1 MIFKNKIFNIIE
13 KLFDPDNKYHT
24 RANDI
29 MIKYEVSK
37 NKSISRNLEIPTS
50 NSNKTLENNIIKS
63 DTLLNQHYVN
73 YTNTYQVIDSNTF
86 TIMFLNHLEPGV
98 EMSDAFV
105 NNIINQKV
113 DYHLRILHA
122 QKDFSI
128 RKLRNALEAIK
139 MKERS
144 LEEELKTKKNDPVIE
159 KQLENLEKTKQ
170 LIEAHLNALQ
180 NSTFSNILAVDVGFK
195 LPHPSGDVR
204 NIRNNILSFASK
216 VRQFGHSIDVGFGR
230 QQFTMFDYVNGTR
243 KPEYT
248 YYVSPDNVSI
258 GALQPFIFANFVES
272 NAPIMGNYESN
283 KIPLPLDIWDLP
295 NQNGVIIGISGSG
308 KSATSKVI
316 TTRNLIMAN
325 RRIIIIDPQREYLY
339 TAKAVGGEYIDI
351 LSNSRNETMSINIFD
366 KANYES
372 DESNSFDL
380 KINDIITFFSFASA
394 SASLIESGVAISKP
408 LEDNPIYYQ
417 FTSKLIRDFYKKYNI
432 FSLENINEDTAPTL
446 DDFIKYINELKTGIE
461 KNNIIN
467 IDPPIMSDDI
477 NYQNYLGAFQLISNA
492 CNTLSSEEYA
502 IFRGKTKINLD
513 NKYVVFNTKD
523 LSPKMDLLATYVIM
537 NYVVKTM
544 SSDIA
549 EQKIML
555 IDEGWKLLS
564 QLGSDYV
571 KIIAKTAR
579 KFNLGLIVT
588 TQQLEDL
595 DNEQG
600 RALLENSSFM
610 YIFKQKEIERNREKL
625 MTNFGLT
632 EEDLIFLK
640 NATPGKGILKFGD
653 DKYKIDFII
662 TPSEMKFAES
672 NVTKLKELIPDEIIR
687 VKKEIEKLS
696 IAVEYK
702 MNLSLDTSYEEKMLE
717 YNRALLSSLTDIKE
731 RLKSEAGQL
740 EINEENIENFVLDD
754 RKIYS
759 LNVDEK
765 ETFGPGLGI
774 DEIKY
779 LLKEGYKEYKIKNE
793 LTKVFGN
800 EIFYIKTR
808 IIPEEI
814 FIYSKYLET
823 LVKKNYSKYII
834 GDPYIEHD
842 TIVLQVKT
850 PKSSGKFYVYNP
862 KTDSADIFEAKNG
875 EIVISKSQQLYD
887 YFKGENIN
895 DNYIY
900 VYDMNEKKPMVFLES
915 QFKLSYDKIL
925 YDNKRVYVRMSY
937 DYFLPF
943 SKEDISFG
951 DNAEFY
957 YMILTDSLYN
967 SFVGPGGNVPKEY
980 FRYDQ
985 ADELL
990 RSIFGK

>member
-1 MIFKNKIFNIIE
+1 MIFNNKIFNIIE
-13 KLFDPDNKYHT
+13 RLFDQDSQYHNI
-24 RANDI
+24 ANDL
-29 MIKYEVSK
+29 MIKYESLK
-37 NKSISRNLEIPTS
+37 NKSVLRNLEIPTP
-50 NSNKTLENNIIKS
+50 NFNKVLENNIIKS
-63 DTLLNQHYVN
+63 NTVLNQHYVN
-73 YTNTYQVIDSNTF
+73 YSNLYQIIDSNTF
-86 TIMFLNHLEPGV
+86 SILFMNYFEPGV
-98 EMSDAFV
+98 EMSDSFLY
-105 NNIINQKV
+105 NIIKEKV
-113 DYHLRILHA
+113 DYQLSIIHTP
-122 QKDFSI
+122 KDISI
-128 RKLRNALEAIK
+128 RKLKNAQEAVK
-139 MKERS
+139 MKEAA
-144 LEEELKTKKNDPVIE
+144 LEEELRTKKNDPAIAKRIE
-159 KQLENLEKTKQ
+159 RFEKTKQ
-170 LIEAHLNALQ
+170 IIELHLEALQ
-180 NSTFSNILAVDVGFK
+180 NSTFSNILGINVGFK
-195 LPHPSGDVR
+195 LPHQSGDIR
-204 NIRNNILSFASK
+204 NIKNNVLSFVSK
-216 VRQFGHSIDVGFGR
+216 IKQFGHSITTEFGK
-230 QQFTMFDYVNGTR
+230 QQFAMYDYVNGSK
-243 KPEYT
+243 KPDYS
-248 YYVSPDNVSI
+248 YYVSLDNISI
-258 GALQPFIFANFVES
+258 GTLQPFLFANFVET
-272 NAPIMGNYESN
+272 NAPIMGNYDTN
-283 KIPLPLDIWDLP
+283 KIPIPLDIWDLP

-316 TTRNLIMAN
+316 TTRNLITAN
-325 RRIIIIDPQREYLY
+325 RKIIIIDPQREYLY

-351 LSNSRNETMSINIFD
+351 LSNSKNETMSINIFD

-394 SASLIESGVAISKP
+394 SVTLIETGATISKP

-417 FTSKLIRDFYKKYNI
+417 FTSKLIRDFYKKHNI
-432 FSLENINEDTAPTL
+432 FSLEDLNENTAPTL
-446 DDFIKYINELKTGIE
+446 NDFINYVFDLKKELETNNVIKLEEPITSDNINF
-461 KNNIIN
+461 NN
-467 IDPPIMSDDI
+467 
-477 NYQNYLGAFQLISNA
+477 YVEAFKLIANA
-492 CNTLSSEEYA
+492 CDTLLGDEYI

-579 KFNLGLIVT
+579 KFNLGLIIT

-610 YIFKQKEIERNREKL
+610 YIFKQKEIQRNKDKL

-632 EEDLIFLK
+632 EEDLIYLK

-653 DKYKIDFII
+653 EKYKIDFII

-672 NVTKLKELIPDEIIR
+672 NVTRLKELIPDEIIR

-696 IAVEYK
+696 SSIEYK
-702 MNLSLDTSYEEKMLE
+702 KKLSLDISYEEKLLN
-717 YNRALLSSLTDIKE
+717 YNRSLLSSLTDIKE
-731 RLKSEAGQL
+731 RLKSESGQL

-759 LNVDEK
+759 LNVNEK
-765 ETFGPGLGI
+765 EIFGPGVGV

-808 IIPEEI
+808 IVPEEI
-814 FIYSKYLET
+814 FIYSKYLEV
-823 LVKKNYSKYII
+823 LIKNNYSKYII
-834 GDPYIEHD
+834 GEPYIEHD
-842 TIVLQVKT
+842 TIILQVKT
-850 PKSSGKFYVYNP
+850 PKSNGKFYVYNP
-862 KTDSADIFEAKNG
+862 KTDSGEIFESKNG
-875 EIVISKSQQLYD
+875 DIIISKSPQLYD

-900 VYDMNEKKPMVFLES
+900 VYDMNENKSMVFLES
-915 QFKLSYDKIL
+915 QFNLSYDKIL
-925 YDNKRVYVRMSY
+925 YDNKRVYIRMSY

-967 SFVGPGGNVPKEY
+967 SFVGPGGSVPKEY
-980 FRYDQ
+980 FKYDQ

-990 RSIFGK
+990 RVIFRK

>member
-1 MIFKNKIFNIIE
+1 MKFQNKIFNIIE
-13 KLFDPDNKYHT
+13 KLFDPDSRYHNK
-24 RANDI
+24 ANDL
-29 MIKYEVSK
+29 MIKYEVSRNK
-37 NKSISRNLEIPTS
+37 NISGILEIPAPVW
-50 NSNKTLENNIIKS
+50 NKTLENNIIKS
-63 DTLLNQHYVN
+63 DTILNQHYVN

-86 TIMFLNHLEPGV
+86 SILFLNRLEPGV

-105 NNIINQKV
+105 NNIINQRA
-113 DYHLRILHA
+113 DYFLRVLHTP
-122 QKDFSI
+122 KDFSI
-128 RKLRNALEAIK
+128 RKLRNAIEAIK
-139 MKERS
+139 MKEAS
-144 LEEELKTKKNDPVIE
+144 LEEELKTKKNDPVIQ
-159 KQLENLEKTKQ
+159 KRLEDLDKTRQ
-170 LIEAHLNALQ
+170 LIEAHLVALQ
-180 NSTFSNILAVDVGFK
+180 NSTFSNILFVDAGFK
-195 LPHPSGDVR
+195 LPHPSGDIR

-216 VRQFGHSIDVGFGR
+216 VRQFGHSIDTGFGR
-230 QQFTMFDYVNGTR
+230 QQFNMFDYVNGTR
-243 KPEYT
+243 KPEYS
-248 YYVSPDNVSI
+248 YYVSPDNISI

-272 NAPIMGNYESN
+272 TAPIMGNYESN

-325 RRIIIIDPQREYLY
+325 RRIIVIDPQREYLY
-339 TAKAVGGEYIDI
+339 TAKAVGGEYID
-351 LSNSRNETMSINIFD
+351 LLTSSGNETMSINIFD
-366 KANYES
+366 RANYES

-394 SASLIESGVAISKP
+394 STNLIESGMTISKP

-417 FTSKLIRDFYKKYNI
+417 FTSKLIRDFYKKHNI
-432 FSLENINEDTAPTL
+432 LSLEDINEDTAPTL
-446 DDFIKYINELKTGIE
+446 EDFIKYINDLKTGIE

-492 CNTLSSEEYA
+492 CNTLSGDEYA
-502 IFRGKTKINLD
+502 IFRGKTKIDLS

-523 LSPKMDLLATYVIM
+523 LSPKMNLLATYVIM

-549 EQKIML
+549 EQKILL

-564 QLGSDYV
+564 QLGSDYI

-579 KFNLGLIVT
+579 KFNLGLILT

-653 DKYKIDFII
+653 EKFRIDFII

-672 NVTKLKELIPDEIIR
+672 NVTKLKELIPDEIIN
-687 VKKEIEKLS
+687 VKKEIEKLTN
-696 IAVEYK
+696 AVEYK
-702 MNLSLDTSYEEKMLE
+702 KNLSLDTSYEEKLLE
-717 YNRALLSSLTDIKE
+717 YNRALLASLTDIKE

-754 RKIYS
+754 RRIYS
-759 LNVDEK
+759 LNVDGK

-779 LLKEGYKEYKIKNE
+779 LLKEGYKEYKIKGE
-793 LTKVFGN
+793 LTKVFGD

-808 IIPEEI
+808 IVPEEI
-814 FIYSKYLET
+814 FIYSKYLEA
-823 LVKKNYSKYII
+823 LVKKKYANSII
-834 GDPYIEHD
+834 GEPYIEHD
-842 TIVLQVKT
+842 TVVLQVKT
-850 PKSSGKFYVYNP
+850 PKVSGKFYVYNP
-862 KTDSADIFEAKNG
+862 KTDSAEIFEAKNG
-875 EIVISKSQQLYD
+875 EIVISKSPQLYD
-887 YFKGENIN
+887 YFKGETIN
-895 DNYIY
+895 ENYIY

-925 YDNKRVYVRMSY
+925 YDNKRVYIRISY

-943 SKEDISFG
+943 SKEEISFG

-967 SFVGPGGNVPKEY
+967 SFVGPGGTVPKEY
-980 FRYDQ
+980 FKYDQ

-990 RSIFGK
+990 RAIFGK

>member
-13 KLFDPDNKYHT
+13 KLFDPDSNYHNK
-24 RANDI
+24 ANDI
-29 MIKYEVSK
+29 MIKYEASK
-37 NKSISRNLEIPTS
+37 SKSASTNLEIPTPIF
-50 NSNKTLENNIIKS
+50 NKLLENNIIKS

-73 YTNTYQVIDSNTF
+73 YTNTYQVIDSNIF
-86 TIMFLNHLEPGV
+86 SILFLNHLEPGV

-105 NNIINQKV
+105 NNIISQKS
-113 DYHLRILHA
+113 DYFLRILHTP
-122 QKDFSI
+122 KSFSI
-128 RKLRNALEAIK
+128 SKLRNALEAIK
-139 MKERS
+139 MKEAS
-144 LEEELKTKKNDPVIE
+144 LEEELKSKKHDPVLE
-159 KQLENLEKTKQ
+159 KQLENLDKTKQ
-170 LIEAHLNALQ
+170 IVEAHLEALQ
-180 NSTFSNILAVDVGFK
+180 NSTFSNILHVDIGFK
-195 LPHPSGDVR
+195 LPHLSGDVK
-204 NIRNNILSFASK
+204 NIKNNILLFASR
-216 VRQFGHSIDVGFGR
+216 VRQFGHSLDLGFGK
-230 QQFTMFDYVNGTR
+230 QQFFMYDYVNGTR
-243 KPEYT
+243 IPQYS
-248 YYVSPDNVSI
+248 YYVSPDNISI
-258 GALQPFIFANFVES
+258 GTLQPFIFANFVES
-272 NAPIMGNYESN
+272 NAPMMGNYESN
-283 KIPLPLDIWDLP
+283 KIPIPLDIWDLP

-325 RRIIIIDPQREYLY
+325 RRIIVIDPQREYLY
-339 TAKAVGGEYIDI
+339 TAKAVGGEYIDL
-351 LSNSRNETMSINIFD
+351 LSSSRNETMSINIFD

-394 SASLIESGVAISKP
+394 SMTLIETGVAISKP

-417 FTSKLIRDFYKKYNI
+417 FTSKLIKDFYKKHNI
-432 FSLENINEDTAPTL
+432 LSLEDITEETAPTL
-446 DDFIKYINELKTGIE
+446 DDFIAYVKELKNGIE
-461 KNNIIN
+461 KNNVIN
-467 IDPPIMSDDI
+467 LETPITSDDV

-492 CNTLSSEEYA
+492 CDTLLGDEYV

-523 LSPKMDLLATYVIM
+523 LSPKMNLLATYVIM

-544 SSDIA
+544 SSDIV
-549 EQKIML
+549 EQKILL

-564 QLGSDYV
+564 QLGSDYIKV
-571 KIIAKTAR
+571 IAKTAR
-579 KFNLGLIVT
+579 KFNLGLIIT

-653 DKYKIDFII
+653 EKYRIDFII

-687 VKKEIEKLS
+687 VKKEIEKLTNA
-696 IAVEYK
+696 IEYK
-702 MNLSLDTSYEEKMLE
+702 RNLSLDTSYEEKLLE
-717 YNRALLSSLTDIKE
+717 YNRALLSSLIDIKE

-759 LNVDEK
+759 LNVNGK
-765 ETFGPGLGI
+765 EIFGPGVGI

-793 LTKVFGN
+793 LTKVFGD

-808 IIPEEI
+808 IVPEEI
-814 FIYSKYLET
+814 FIYSKYLEA

-834 GDPYIEHD
+834 GEPYIEHD
-842 TIVLQVKT
+842 TVILQVKI
-850 PKSSGKFYVYNP
+850 PKASGKFYVYNP
-862 KTDSADIFEAKNG
+862 KTDSAQIFEAKNG
-875 EIVISKSQQLYD
+875 EIIISKSPQLYD
-887 YFKGENIN
+887 YFKGETIN
-895 DNYIY
+895 ENYIY
-900 VYDMNEKKPMVFLES
+900 VYDMNEKKAMVFLES
-915 QFKLSYDKIL
+915 QFNLSYDKIL
-925 YDNKRVYVRMSY
+925 YDNKRVYIRISY

-943 SKEDISFG
+943 SKEEITFG
-951 DNAEFY
+951 DNTEFY

-967 SFVGPGGNVPKEY
+967 SFVGPNGEVPKEY

-985 ADELL
+985 AEELL
-990 RSIFGK
+990 KTIFGR

>member
-1 MIFKNKIFNIIE
+1 
-13 KLFDPDNKYHT
+13 
-24 RANDI
+24 
-29 MIKYEVSK
+29 
-37 NKSISRNLEIPTS
+37 
-50 NSNKTLENNIIKS
+50 
-63 DTLLNQHYVN
+63 
-73 YTNTYQVIDSNTF
+73 
-86 TIMFLNHLEPGV
+86 
-98 EMSDAFV
+98 MSDAFV

>member
-1 MIFKNKIFNIIE
+1 MIFKNKFFNIIE
-13 KLFDPDNKYHT
+13 KLFDPDSNYHNK
-24 RANDI
+24 ANDI
-29 MIKYEVSK
+29 MIKYEASK
-37 NKSISRNLEIPTS
+37 SKSASTNLEIPTPVF
-50 NSNKTLENNIIKS
+50 NKLLENNIIKS
-63 DTLLNQHYVN
+63 DTLLNQHYAN
-73 YTNTYQVIDSNTF
+73 YTNTYQVIDSNIF
-86 TIMFLNHLEPGV
+86 TVLFLNHLEPGV
-98 EMSDAFV
+98 EMSDVFV
-105 NNIINQKV
+105 NNIINQKS
-113 DYHLRILHA
+113 DYFLRILHTP
-122 QKDFSI
+122 KGFSI
-128 RKLRNALEAIK
+128 SKLRNALEAIK
-139 MKERS
+139 MREAS
-144 LEEELKTKKNDPVIE
+144 LEEELKSKKHDPVIE
-159 KQLENLEKTKQ
+159 KQIENLDKTRQ
-170 LIEAHLNALQ
+170 IVEAHLEALQ
-180 NSTFSNILAVDVGFK
+180 NSTFSNILHVDVGFK

-204 NIRNNILSFASK
+204 NIKNNILLFASR
-216 VRQFGHSIDVGFGR
+216 VRQFGHSLDLGFGK
-230 QQFTMFDYVNGTR
+230 QHFLMYDYVNGTR
-243 KPEYT
+243 IPQYS
-248 YYVSPDNVSI
+248 YYVSPDNISV
-258 GALQPFIFANFVES
+258 GTLQPFIFANFVES

-283 KIPLPLDIWDLP
+283 KIPIPLDIWDLP

-325 RRIIIIDPQREYLY
+325 RRIIVIDPQREYLY
-339 TAKAVGGEYIDI
+339 TAKAVGGEYID
-351 LSNSRNETMSINIFD
+351 LLASSRNETMSINIFD

-394 SASLIESGVAISKP
+394 SITLIENGVAISKP

-417 FTSKLIRDFYKKYNI
+417 FTSKLIKDFYKKYNI
-432 FSLENINEDTAPTL
+432 LSLEDITEDRAPTL
-446 DDFIKYINELKTGIE
+446 DDFIKYVKELKEGIE

-467 IDPPIMSDDI
+467 LETPITTEDI
-477 NYQNYLGAFQLISNA
+477 NYQNYLEAFKLISNA
-492 CNTLSSEEYA
+492 CDTLLGDEYA

-523 LSPKMDLLATYVIM
+523 LSPKMNLLATYVIM

-549 EQKIML
+549 EQKILL

-564 QLGSDYV
+564 QLGSDYI

-579 KFNLGLIVT
+579 KFNLGLIIT

-653 DKYKIDFII
+653 EKYRIDFII

-687 VKKEIEKLS
+687 VKKEIERLTNTL
-696 IAVEYK
+696 EYK
-702 MNLSLDTSYEEKMLE
+702 RNLSLDTSYEERLLE
-717 YNRALLSSLTDIKE
+717 YNRTLLSSLIDIKE

-759 LNVDEK
+759 LNVNGK
-765 ETFGPGLGI
+765 EIFGPGVGI

-793 LTKVFGN
+793 LTKVFGD

-808 IIPEEI
+808 IVPEEI
-814 FIYSKYLET
+814 FIYSKYLEV

-834 GDPYIEHD
+834 GEPYIEHD
-842 TIVLQVKT
+842 TIVLQIKI
-850 PKSSGKFYVYNP
+850 PKASGKFYVYNP
-862 KTDSADIFEAKNG
+862 KTDTGQIFEAKNG
-875 EIVISKSQQLYD
+875 EIIVSKSPQLYD
-887 YFKGENIN
+887 YFKGETIN
-895 DNYIY
+895 ENYIY
-900 VYDMNEKKPMVFLES
+900 VYDMNEKKAMVFLES
-915 QFKLSYDKIL
+915 QFNLSYDKIL
-925 YDNKRVYVRMSY
+925 YDNKRVYIRISY

-943 SKEDISFG
+943 SKEEITFG
-951 DNAEFY
+951 DNIDFY
-957 YMILTDSLYN
+957 YVILTDSLYN
-967 SFVGPGGNVPKEY
+967 SFVGPNGEVPKEY
-980 FRYDQ
+980 FRYNQ
-985 ADELL
+985 AEELL
-990 RSIFGK
+990 KTIFGR